1 VTPEKDPKMAG
12 KPPRRRNLRT
22 DRAGI
27 SSLEYGLIAAI
38 IGGVLIL
45 SVTSFGNSLAN
56 ALSMIG
62 ATLENRAAGM

>member
-1 VTPEKDPKMAG
+1 MTQEKDPKMTG
-12 KPPRRRNLRT
+12 KPPRELRT

>member
-1 VTPEKDPKMAG
+1 MTG
-12 KPPRRRNLRT
+12 KQKRRRDLRSE
-22 DRAGI
+22 RAGI

-56 ALSMIG
+56 ALATIG
-62 ATLENRAAGM
+62 ATLEMRAASM